1 MWIWASN
8 SMVSIMFKSPLGTF
22 ESVLFYGRSVVIWIS
37 IVLEKYTLS
46 HCWCQ
51 HYSFKGLVPACVVGH
66 MRILGGIRIWKS
78 IWTPW
83 GPNRKEKRQTILF
96 WLYVQFKAPLK
107 FPFLNVDRSLL
118 HIVGSRAPYKIWASS
133 TTPFKIDCLER
144 WSHNIIQIHKNVMQ
158 ECQYSAKYSP
168 YSIWM
173 MEYST

>member
-1 MWIWASN
+1 MNEKKSTTLVSLPMWIWASN

-118 HIVGSRAPYKIWASS
+118 HIVGSRCTLQNLS
-133 TTPFKIDCLER
+133 
-144 WSHNIIQIHKNVMQ
+144 IIYNSVQNRLFRKVI
-158 ECQYSAKYSP
+158 
-168 YSIWM
+168 
-173 MEYST
+173 T